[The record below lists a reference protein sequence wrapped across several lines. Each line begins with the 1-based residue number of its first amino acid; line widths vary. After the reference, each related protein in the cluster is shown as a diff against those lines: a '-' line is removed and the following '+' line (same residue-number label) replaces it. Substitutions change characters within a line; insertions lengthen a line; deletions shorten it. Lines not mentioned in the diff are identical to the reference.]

1 VRYVRFTVDGGPPT
15 DGVIDG
21 DVVVAGAMRR
31 ALSSVR
37 LLAPCVPTKIVCVGR
52 NYLDHAREM
61 GNDLPDKPLL
71 FFKPPSAVIGPED
84 EIVYPQQS
92 SRVDYEGELAVVIAR
107 RCHHVSRGDAL
118 GVVRGYTIVN
128 DVTARDLQESDG
140 QWARAK
146 GFDTFAPIGPCI
158 ADGLDPSRLRI
169 RTTLNGEVRQDSSTG
184 LLIFDI
190 PTLIEYISA
199 AFTLEAGDVIATGT
213 PSGIGPMRPGDE
225 VRVEIEGVG
234 ALVNRVAAPASR
246 SS

>member
-1 VRYVRFTVDGGPPT
+1 MRYVRFTVDGGPPT
-15 DGVIDG
+15 DGVIEG
-21 DVVVAGAMRR
+21 DVVVAGSGRR
-31 ALSSVR
+31 HLSSVR
-37 LLAPCVPTKIVCVGR
+37 LLAPCVPTKIICVGR

-71 FFKPPSAVIGPED
+71 FFKPPSAVIGPGD

-92 SRVDYEGELAVVIAR
+92 SRVDYEGELAVVISR
-107 RCHHVSRGDAL
+107 KCHRVSRGDAL
-118 GVVRGYTIVN
+118 GVVRGYTILN
-128 DVTARDLQESDG
+128 DVTARDLQATDG

-146 GFDTFAPIGPCI
+146 GFDTFAPIGPCV
-158 ADGLDPSRLRI
+158 ADGLDPSQLRI

-213 PSGIGPMRPGDE
+213 PSGIGPMLPGDE

-234 ALVNRVAAPASR
+234 ALVNRVAASASR
-246 SS
+246 SN

>member
-1 VRYVRFTVDGGPPT
+1 MRYVRFTADGGPPT
-15 DGVIDG
+15 DGVLDG
-21 DVVVAGAMRR
+21 NAVIAGSARR
-31 ALSSVR
+31 DLSSVR

-52 NYLDHAREM
+52 NYVEHAREM

-71 FFKPPSAVIGPED
+71 FFKPPSAVIGPGD

-92 SRVDYEGELAVVIAR
+92 SRVDYEGELAVVIAHK
-107 RCHHVSRGDAL
+107 CHHVSHRDAL
-118 GVVRGYTIVN
+118 DVVRGYTIVN
-128 DVTARDLQESDG
+128 DVTARDLQATDG

-158 ADGLDPSRLRI
+158 ADGLDPSRLHI

-184 LLIFDI
+184 LLIFDV

-213 PSGIGPMRPGDE
+213 PSGIGPMQPGDE
-225 VRVEIEGVG
+225 VRVEIDGVG
-234 ALVNRVAAPASR
+234 ALVNRVAARAS
-246 SS
+246 